1 MAKKQKRTK
10 QIANFFIG
18 LVSVLVSMAVGSG
31 MIQKVLIIPGIPA
44 IITQVAGWIVVVGA
58 ILSVISLMFSNEN

>member
-31 MIQKVLIIPGIPA
+31 MIQKVLTIPGIPA

>member
-1 MAKKQKRTK
+1 MAKVKTVRKK
-10 QIANFFIG
+10 LANFFIG

-31 MIQKVLIIPGIPA
+31 MIQKVLTIPGIPV

-58 ILSVISLMFSNEN
+58 VLSVISLMFSNEN